1 MTNEEKLLWMT
12 TVAESSPEEICN
24 LLDQMEGTNCSDF
37 SVKQGWEDLQKA
49 HPQRF
54 PSRLHRPRE
63 FRRFCSAAALF
74 AVTVALSAV
83 TLLPPG
89 KPASS
94 NTNQVLTGYFSLYS
108 MVSLDSSPAVTPIR
122 AELPMEVFLSEGPA
136 QLPTDA
142 ELYCISKSPYFPV
155 SEDIDTSNVDE
166 SPFLLLPEK

>member
-108 MVSLDSSPAVTPIR
+108 MVSLDSSPLSRPSGPSCQWKFFFLKVPLNSQQTPSYI
-122 AELPMEVFLSEGPA
+122 AFLKVHIF
-136 QLPTDA
+136 
-142 ELYCISKSPYFPV
+142 LYQR
-155 SEDIDTSNVDE
+155 T
-166 SPFLLLPEK
+166 

>member
-12 TVAESSPEEICN
+12 TVAESSPEEICA
-24 LLDQMEGTNCSDF
+24 LLDQIEGKTRPDF
-37 SVKQGWEDLQKA
+37 SAKQGWENLQNA

-54 PSRLHRPRE
+54 PPRLHRPRE
-63 FRRFCSAAALF
+63 FRRFRSAAALL
-74 AVTVALSAV
+74 AVTAALSAV
-83 TLLPPG
+83 TLLSPG
-89 KPASS
+89 KPAASH
-94 NTNQVLTGYFSLYS
+94 TNQVLPGYCSLYS
-108 MVSLDSSPAVTPIR
+108 MVSLDASPTVTPIR

-155 SEDIDTSNVDE
+155 SEDIDTSNIDE